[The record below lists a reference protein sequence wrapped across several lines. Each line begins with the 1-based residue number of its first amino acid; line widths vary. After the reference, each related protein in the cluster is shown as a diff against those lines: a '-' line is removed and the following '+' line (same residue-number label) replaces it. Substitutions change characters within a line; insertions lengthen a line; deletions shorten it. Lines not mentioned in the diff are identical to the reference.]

1 MMDDQQYNDAGPIVF
16 LGSTNAMPMV
26 YARALKR
33 LGHEVLYFV
42 GRRRSDTLHRPE
54 NHFPDIEYP
63 YPDWIVEMPVAS
75 QVMLA
80 TFPRY
85 YAARIRKEVRKRS
98 GKPAR
103 CYILNG
109 FYIALHPYLE
119 TSALRIGLS
128 HGADL
133 IQWGDP
139 GNKTRLV
146 RDFSNKTIFRFFPSL
161 VSRWWIGTLLK
172 RQSAG
177 FVSLGYLVAFLRG
190 INSDNDRL
198 VAWYQSQ
205 GVEYIPRLDVSF
217 DPLQGQPRGFKE
229 AGDHLNVF
237 SGVRFH
243 YKSMVGDRQGWSKG
257 NDHIIRGLAAF
268 YRECPDL
275 RVHFVEKGP
284 DVEEAKAL
292 CDETGLDCVVW
303 HKEMPF
309 SELLS
314 LYGEADICFDQ
325 IGDHWIGAIGAYAL
339 WLGKPLIANDRNL
352 VSSGFWP
359 QQTPVFT
366 ATCAEEVLGQLRVLR
381 DPEIRKAAAGP
392 SQFFAEK
399 YLSSERVVAEL
410 DRIARLSG
418 GQRP

>member
-1 MMDDQQYNDAGPIVF
+1 MTSEQAPQNKGPIVF

-42 GRRRSDTLHRPE
+42 GRRPTDTLHRPE
-54 NHFPDIEYP
+54 NHFPDIDYP
-63 YPDWIVEMPVAS
+63 YPEWIVEMPVSS

-85 YAARIRKEVRKRS
+85 YAARIGKEVRKRS
-98 GKPAR
+98 GRPPV

-119 TSALRIGLS
+119 QQAIRIGLS

-139 GNKTRLV
+139 ENKAQLV
-146 RDFSNKTIFRFFPSL
+146 RDFSKKTVFRFLPSTL
-161 VSRWWIGTLLK
+161 SSWWIGTVLK
-172 RQSAG
+172 RQAAG
-177 FVSLGYLVAFLRG
+177 FASIHYLIAFLRG
-190 INSDNDRL
+190 ISHDNDRL
-198 VAWYQSQ
+198 VRRYESQ
-205 GVEYIPRLDVSF
+205 GVRYIPRFDVSF
-217 DPLQGQPRGFKE
+217 DPLSGEPRGFKP
-229 AGDHLNVF
+229 ADDFLSIF
-237 SGVRFH
+237 CGVRFH
-243 YKSMVGDRQGWSKG
+243 YKSMVGNRKGWSKG
-257 NDHIIRGLAAF
+257 NDQIIRGLADF
-268 YRECPDL
+268 YREYPAM

-284 DVEEAKAL
+284 DVQSAKAL
-292 CDETGLDCVVW
+292 CAELGLDCVIW

-309 SELLS
+309 SELLT
-314 LYGEADICFDQ
+314 LYRDADICFDQ
-325 IGDHWIGAIGAYAL
+325 TGDHWIGAIGAYAL

-359 QQTPVFT
+359 ETTPVFT
-366 ATCAEEVLGQLRVLR
+366 ATDSAQVFERLQELR
-381 DPEIRKAAAGP
+381 DPRVREAVAAPG
-392 SQFFAEK
+392 QRFAEE

-410 DRIARLSG
+410 DRIVRTADV
-418 GQRP
+418 QQP